1 MNLGIRN
8 LVNLFL
14 ELTVLC
20 STISLSL
27 PLPFVE
33 MEQRGNL
40 INLASLPS
48 RAERPSKRRLLNS
61 VTDEYESR
69 TRGGIEASSLPKRA
83 AVEDITGQTNIR
95 PKGCETKFYTLFYG
109 FEDFVPFVST
119 AFFHNIHTNRGIMGV
134 LESIM
139 PWFVNY

>member
-1 MNLGIRN
+1 
-8 LVNLFL
+8 
-14 ELTVLC
+14 
-20 STISLSL
+20 
-27 PLPFVE
+27 

-61 VTDEYESR
+61 VTDECESR
-69 TRGGIEASSLPKRA
+69 TQGGIEASSLPKRA
-83 AVEDITGQTNIR
+83 AVEDVTGQTNIIR
-95 PKGCETKFYTLFYG
+95 AEGCETKFYALLYG
-109 FEDFVPFVST
+109 FANFVPFVST
-119 AFFHNIHTNRGIMGV
+119 EFFHNIHTNRGIMGV